1 MPSLAVATCRR
12 PGALALSALLLLVA
26 ACEKDKKPQAGPPP
40 EVPVVEVIQ
49 RDEPLCFDLVAQLRG
64 YEDVEIR
71 ARVEGYLRSIDYQE
85 GTDVKKGQLLF
96 TIDDAQYRA
105 ALAEAQA
112 TLARAESNLAKADLD
127 VKRYTPLAAERAV
140 SQADLD
146 NAIAMQRWGRAQ
158 VESGNANLEQARL
171 NLSYTRIASPIAGL
185 AGRAE
190 RKTGDLVGKGEPT
203 LLTTVSSIDPI
214 RASIAIPEAEYLRLS
229 RAGAVAR
236 EAQAEAGKPV
246 PPTGLRPPELILSD
260 GSVHPYP
267 GKVILVDRAVDPTTG
282 TLRVDLA
289 FPNPKRN
296 LRPGLYGRVHAETEI
311 VKGALL
317 VPQRAVQELQ
327 GTYTVVVIGEGNKSE
342 TRKVKP
348 GPKAGS
354 LWIMQE
360 GLKPGDKVVVEGFQR
375 LRDGMV
381 VVPKMAPPEPA
392 PAPAAAPP
400 GGAAGGAAPVGE
412 RK

>member
-1 MPSLAVATCRR
+1 MSSLAVATRR
-12 PGALALSALLLLVA
+12 PGALVLSALLLLAA
-26 ACEKDKKPQAGPPP
+26 ACEKDKKPQAAPPP
-40 EVPVVEVIQ
+40 EIPVVDVIQ
-49 RDEPLCFDLVAQLRG
+49 RDEPLGFDLVAQLRG

-96 TIDDAQYRA
+96 TVDDQQYRA
-105 ALAEAQA
+105 ALAEAEA
-112 TLARAESNLAKADLD
+112 SLARSESNLAKSDLD

-146 NAIAMQRWGRAQ
+146 NAIASQRWGRAQ
-158 VESGNANLEQARL
+158 VEASKAKLEQERL

-214 RASIAIPEAEYLRLS
+214 RASIAIPEADYLRLA
-229 RAGAVAR
+229 RADVAVR
-236 EAQAEAGKPV
+236 EAQAAKA
-246 PPTGLRPPELILSD
+246 PTKELRPPELILSD

-296 LRPGLYGRVHAETEI
+296 LRPGLFGRVHAETE
-311 VKGALL
+311 VAKGALL

-327 GTYTVVVIGEGNKSE
+327 GTYTVVVIGEGNKAE

-348 GPKAGS
+348 GPKAGN

-360 GLKPGDKVVVEGFQR
+360 GLKPGEKVVVEGFQR

-381 VVPKMAPPEPA
+381 VAPKLVSPQPA

-400 GGAAGGAAPVGE
+400 GGAAPAGE
-412 RK
+412 GK

>member
-1 MPSLAVATCRR
+1 MSSLAVATRR
-12 PGALALSALLLLVA
+12 PGALVLSALLLLAA
-26 ACEKDKKPQAGPPP
+26 ACEKDKKPQAAPPP
-40 EVPVVEVIQ
+40 EIPVVDVIQ
-49 RDEPLCFDLVAQLRG
+49 RDEPLGFDLVAQLRG

-96 TIDDAQYRA
+96 TVDDQQYRA
-105 ALAEAQA
+105 ALAEAEA
-112 TLARAESNLAKADLD
+112 SLARSESNLAKSDLD

-146 NAIAMQRWGRAQ
+146 NAIASQRWGRAQ
-158 VESGNANLEQARL
+158 VEASKAKLEQERL

-214 RASIAIPEAEYLRLS
+214 RASIAIPEADYLRLA
-229 RAGAVAR
+229 RADVAVR
-236 EAQAEAGKPV
+236 EAQAAKA
-246 PPTGLRPPELILSD
+246 PTKELRPPELILSD

-296 LRPGLYGRVHAETEI
+296 LRPGLFGRVHAETE
-311 VKGALL
+311 VAKGALL

-327 GTYTVVVIGEGNKSE
+327 GTYTVVVIGEGNKAE

-360 GLKPGDKVVVEGFQR
+360 GLKPGEKVVVEGFQR

-381 VVPKMAPPEPA
+381 VAPKLVSPQPA

-400 GGAAGGAAPVGE
+400 GGAAPAGE
-412 RK
+412 GK

>member
-1 MPSLAVATCRR
+1 MSSLAVATRR
-12 PGALALSALLLLVA
+12 PGALALSALLLLAA
-26 ACEKDKKPQAGPPP
+26 ACEKDKKPQAAPPP
-40 EVPVVEVIQ
+40 EIPVVDVIQ
-49 RDEPLCFDLVAQLRG
+49 RDEPLGFDLVAQLRG

-96 TIDDAQYRA
+96 TVDDQQYRA
-105 ALAEAQA
+105 ALAEAEA
-112 TLARAESNLAKADLD
+112 SLARSESNLAKSDLD

-146 NAIAMQRWGRAQ
+146 NAIASQRWGRAQ
-158 VESGNANLEQARL
+158 VEASKAKLEQERL

-214 RASIAIPEAEYLRLS
+214 RASIAIPEADYLRLA
-229 RAGAVAR
+229 RADVAVR
-236 EAQAEAGKPV
+236 EAQAAKA
-246 PPTGLRPPELILSD
+246 PTKELRPPELILSD

-296 LRPGLYGRVHAETEI
+296 LRPGLFGRVHAETE
-311 VKGALL
+311 VAKGALL

-327 GTYTVVVIGEGNKSE
+327 GTYTVVVIGEGNKAE

-360 GLKPGDKVVVEGFQR
+360 GLKPGEKVVVEGFQR

-381 VVPKMAPPEPA
+381 VAPKLVSPQPA

-400 GGAAGGAAPVGE
+400 GGAAPAGE
-412 RK
+412 GK